1 MEVRNSRRSLPRV
14 RGGSAAISDNGS
26 SESDPSSLAYPCF
39 SSTEPYDASRPR
51 KPVPELEQ
59 DSCWSASQ
67 TLQVIL
73 GLSAVPSLVKG
84 QLLLLWR
91 SGKIIPAGVVSP
103 VSLAMVALM
112 EFFIIRMLNVSRE
125 FILLS
130 LSDALSI
137 ATITTRNMHIS
148 FFFLA
153 FDFCH
158 PIPNIKLPSAWLSS
172 LASLSVTAAAC
183 SLTTTHNSMSI
194 SLEDCY
200 SKLVLLCLLK
210 EVALLLP
217 LLLRWLFLPS
227 YARWP
232 SASPSPSPSEDAAAR
247 ARRLAA
253 AVRASLRVTTY
264 EDLAGEEEDE
274 RYGGAGVTCA
284 VCLSEV
290 AAGDAVWELRNC
302 RHVFHKGCLDRWL
315 DHDEHLSCP
324 LCRAALL
331 PARRPP
337 PPPPAEPSWAVERL
351 LYLFGDDHLL
361 APPL

>member
-1 MEVRNSRRSLPRV
+1 
-14 RGGSAAISDNGS
+14 
-26 SESDPSSLAYPCF
+26 
-39 SSTEPYDASRPR
+39 
-51 KPVPELEQ
+51 
-59 DSCWSASQ
+59 
-67 TLQVIL
+67 
-73 GLSAVPSLVKG
+73 
-84 QLLLLWR
+84 
-91 SGKIIPAGVVSP
+91 
-103 VSLAMVALM
+103 
-112 EFFIIRMLNVSRE
+112 
-125 FILLS
+125 
-130 LSDALSI
+130 
-137 ATITTRNMHIS
+137 
-148 FFFLA
+148 
-153 FDFCH
+153 
-158 PIPNIKLPSAWLSS
+158 
-172 LASLSVTAAAC
+172 
-183 SLTTTHNSMSI
+183 MSI

-274 RYGGAGVTCA
+274 RSGGAGVTCA